1 MEYFDRRIKLSIE
14 INGSLLEISEEE
26 FLDGNLAIEFE
37 IKKANDNYSSNGQI
51 SITGLTIDDVAFL
64 GSAYDLNTGQYKQS
78 YIKLEA
84 GYVGNTTILL
94 EGNIIECKADL
105 TSPDTK
111 VVLKCMAGAYNNLKA
126 KDESISLK
134 DSPLEDILKKI
145 ANLNDMN
152 YEIDKELSSKIIPVY
167 SFHGKPFS
175 HIDNFVNNFN
185 NLAKIF
191 IDNNKI
197 FMLKDSTSPITST
210 IIELAND
217 SGLIGVPNYTPAGCE
232 IVSLL
237 NPSFQVNGHFKLTN
251 LKIPKLNGI
260 YRIMT
265 LEFVGGNRSANF
277 YCNILGRLV

>member
-1 MEYFDRRIKLSIE
+1 MDYFDRRIKLSIE
-14 INGSLLEISEEE
+14 IDGSLFEISEEE

-51 SITGLTIDDVAFL
+51 SIIGLSVNDVSFL
-64 GSAYDLNTGQYKQS
+64 ASAYDMTTGEYKKS

-84 GYVGNTTILL
+84 GYKDNMSILL
-94 EGNIIECKADL
+94 EGNIISCQADL
-105 TSPDTK
+105 ISPDTK
-111 VVLKCMAGAYNNLKA
+111 VILKCMAGVYNNTNS
-126 KDESISLK
+126 KDQSISLK
-134 DSPLEDILKKI
+134 DSSLEEILKKI
-145 ANLNDMN
+145 AEINNMR

-167 SFHGKPFS
+167 SFHGKPFA
-175 HIDNFVNNFN
+175 HIDNFVNNFS

-191 IDNNKI
+191 IDYNKI
-197 FMLKDSTSPITST
+197 FMLKDSTSPINST

-237 NPSFQVNGHFKLTN
+237 NPSFQVNGHIKLTN
-251 LKIPKLNGI
+251 TKIPKLNGI

-265 LEFVGGNRSANF
+265 LEFAGGNRTTNF
-277 YCNILGRLV
+277 YCNILGRLI